1 MATISF
7 GSGLIQH
14 NQPLAMTTFATQAGE
29 AFVHIDP
36 DTTRETLDARAR
48 GGSDTTAAQ
57 DLLRQIEAAQEKFV
71 SYRDW
76 LLKELKN
83 STW

>member
-1 MATISF
+1 VDR
-7 GSGLIQH
+7 GVV
-14 NQPLAMTTFATQAGE
+14 LAHLEVAERYVDTGGRY
-29 AFVHIDP
+29 IDRL
-36 DTTRETLDARAR
+36 RETIDARAR
-48 GGSDTTAAQ
+48 GGSDTTATQ
-57 DLLRQIEAAQEKFV
+57 DLLRHIEAAQEKFV

>member
-1 MATISF
+1 MV
-7 GSGLIQH
+7 
-14 NQPLAMTTFATQAGE
+14 LAHLEVAE
-29 AFVHIDP
+29 RYV
-36 DTTRETLDARAR
+36 DTGGRYIGRLRETIDARAR
-48 GGSDTTAAQ
+48 GGSDTTATQ
-57 DLLRQIEAAQEKFV
+57 ELLRHIEAAHKKFV

>member
-1 MATISF
+1 MV
-7 GSGLIQH
+7 
-14 NQPLAMTTFATQAGE
+14 LAHLEVAE
-29 AFVHIDP
+29 RYV
-36 DTTRETLDARAR
+36 DTGGDRLRETIDARAR
-48 GGSDTTAAQ
+48 GGSDTTATQ
-57 DLLRQIEAAQEKFV
+57 DLLRHIEAAQEKFV

>member
-1 MATISF
+1 MDRRVF
-7 GSGLIQH
+7 
-14 NQPLAMTTFATQAGE
+14 LAHLDVAE
-29 AFVHIDP
+29 RYV
-36 DTTRETLDARAR
+36 DTGGRYIGRLRETIEARAR
-48 GGSDTTAAQ
+48 GGSDTAATQ
-57 DLLRQIEAAQEKFV
+57 DLLRHIEAAQEKFV

>member
-1 MATISF
+1 MDRSVVLGHLEIAERYVETGGRYIDRLRDTI
-7 GSGLIQH
+7 
-14 NQPLAMTTFATQAGE
+14 
-29 AFVHIDP
+29 
-36 DTTRETLDARAR
+36 DTRAR
-48 GGSDTTAAQ
+48 DGSDTTATQ
-57 DLLRQIEAAQEKFV
+57 DLLRHIEAAQEKFV